1 MTKAKAWVAL
11 GVQLVGQAL
20 TLGLLPEAWRPYAEA
35 VLVAATAI
43 GVYSVPNK
51 PVAVPAKG

>member
-20 TLGLLPEAWRPYAEA
+20 TLGLLPEQWRPHAEA

-43 GVYSVPNK
+43 GVYSVPNRQ
-51 PVAVPAKG
+51 AAAAAKG